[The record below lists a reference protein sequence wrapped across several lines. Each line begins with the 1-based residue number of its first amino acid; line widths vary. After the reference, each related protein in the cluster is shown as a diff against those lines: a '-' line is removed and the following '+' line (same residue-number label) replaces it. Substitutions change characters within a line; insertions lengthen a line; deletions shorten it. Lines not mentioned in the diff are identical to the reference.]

1 MFVFFFFKQKTAYEM
16 RISDWSSDVCS
27 ATICLVTH
35 FKSSCR
41 ASPSLLVRL
50 GVLMSTHRRYSTF
63 VRSLS
68 PSIRTLFA
76 RSMGRCGMAA
86 AILVYV
92 GDRKSTRLHPVTN
105 AHIVCSLRSEKT
117 KNTDHK
123 LIS

>member
-1 MFVFFFFKQKTAYEM
+1 MGLRGF
-16 RISDWSSDVCS
+16 WSSSRDRALEHPS

-50 GVLMSTHRRYSTF
+50 GVLMSPHRRYSPF

-86 AILVYV
+86 AILVNFGHGLLLPSPPQRPSHAPAQAPTYEE
-92 GDRKSTRLHPVTN
+92 DRGLYPPTTP
-105 AHIVCSLRSEKT
+105 
-117 KNTDHK
+117 
-123 LIS
+123 

>member
-1 MFVFFFFKQKTAYEM
+1 MGLRGF
-16 RISDWSSDVCS
+16 WSASRDRALEHPS

-50 GVLMSTHRRYSTF
+50 GVLMSPHRRYSPF

-86 AILVYV
+86 ALLVHF
-92 GDRKSTRLHPVTN
+92 GHGLFLPS
-105 AHIVCSLRSEKT
+105 RSEE
-117 KNTDHK
+117 HK
-123 LIS
+123 SEPQSLMRI